1 VKTPLLVIVGP
12 TAAGKTNTAIEIA
25 AKLSGEVISAD
36 SRQIYRYMDI
46 GTAKPSLAE
55 RKGIPHY
62 LIDIV
67 DPDADFSVANF
78 QPMAQKIINQIW
90 EKGKL
95 PMLVGGTGLYISAVI
110 DAYNFSN
117 LPANPEFRHQMRK
130 LALDKGKHYIWHK
143 LQSIDPV
150 TAERLHPNDVKRI
163 IRALEVYNFTGRT
176 LGSWEQEQPQESPY
190 NLLIIGITRE
200 RSHLYEAI
208 NRRVDKMME
217 MGLIEEVHR
226 LLKMGYSPTLN
237 SMQGL
242 GYKELIPYING
253 EISLAE
259 AVEILKRDTRRFAKR
274 QLTWFRR
281 DKRVN
286 WFVVESEREAD
297 IVEEISKLTAGK
309 LNLLANRI

>member
-1 VKTPLLVIVGP
+1 MKTPLLVIVGP